1 MVDLRRFFIAVFA
14 TACLIVNVMPSY
26 ACISDAQRNEEI
38 LAYYQ
43 ALRVKCAGNS
53 CCLASVSR
61 MKENG
66 FEEAKD
72 GKCPEG
78 VDKDMLKC
86 VNSLQWCRKH
96 TMVLTFCIDPV

>member
-1 MVDLRRFFIAVFA
+1 MRFFVMVFA
-14 TACLIVNVMPSY
+14 VVCLIFQVMPTFACL
-26 ACISDAQRNEEI
+26 SDAQRNEKI

-43 ALRVKCAGNS
+43 ALSVKCVGDS

-66 FEEAKD
+66 FEEVKD

-86 VNSLQWCRKH
+86 VNSLQWCRKN
-96 TMVLTFCIDPV
+96 TMVLTWCLDSTE

>member
-1 MVDLRRFFIAVFA
+1 MRFFVMIFAVV
-14 TACLIVNVMPSY
+14 CLICCSVPAF
-26 ACISDAQRNEEI
+26 ACIEDAQRNEEI
-38 LAYYQ
+38 LAYYL
-43 ALRVKCAGNS
+43 ALSVKCAGDS
-53 CCLASVSR
+53 CCLASVNR

-78 VDKDMLKC
+78 VVKDQLKC

-96 TMVLTFCIDPV
+96 TKVLTFCLDPMK